1 MRPINPL
8 GASWLPRRS
17 AGPKPALPSWLA
29 PRPAAAAQP
38 VPFAASQRP
47 VAVSAAPPPPPVEPQ
62 AEAPVIVPRPSPVPH
77 DVLAEAALHE
87 ENDVL
92 RADVEQLRAEND
104 ALRAENAALAA
115 RLEESAGASDRLRAQ
130 AVRDAEPELV
140 RLALAVAERVV
151 GRELAANPAVVAS
164 WAREAVDALLTRE
177 GLSLTV
183 SADVAAAVPTEAWER
198 TFATPPPIAVD
209 VSLPPHSCSVRAG
222 PAAAEAG
229 LSARLSA
236 MRDALEGGDP

>member
-1 MRPINPL
+1 MRPVPPL
-8 GASWLPRRS
+8 GASWVPRRS

-47 VAVSAAPPPPPVEPQ
+47 APVSAAPPPAPVEPQ
-62 AEAPVIVPRPSPVPH
+62 AVEPVIVPRPSPVPH

-87 ENDVL
+87 ENAVL
-92 RADVEQLRAEND
+92 RADVAALREEND
-104 ALRAENAALAA
+104 ALRADNASLAA
-115 RLEESAGASDRLRAQ
+115 RLAEAEGASERSRAQ
-130 AVRDAEPELV
+130 WVRDGEPELV

-164 WAREAVDALLTRE
+164 WAREAVDSLLTRE
-177 GLSLTV
+177 GLSVTV
-183 SADVAAAVPTEAWER
+183 SADVAAAVPAGAWER
-198 TFATPPPIAVD
+198 SFGTPPPISVD
-209 VSLPPHSCSVRAG
+209 VSLPPHSCNVSAG
-222 PAAAEAG
+222 PAAADAG
-229 LSARLSA
+229 LAARFFA